1 MGSPPKKRALECPL
15 SQTPS
20 SRRIALLLAYDG
32 RDFSGW
38 QVQPNQRTVQGLLVD
53 ALTTLCH
60 TPVGVIGSGRTDA
73 GVSAWGQVAHAD
85 LPEGFS
91 IPVDR
96 LPRILNTRLPE
107 SLRVLDCRRV
117 PSSFHARHSARGKIY
132 RYVFRRLPVNL
143 SLHPLATP
151 FAAPLPPD
159 FFLPRAREASTF
171 FLGTHDFRHFSVA
184 SSLPDDSTRR
194 IDNILWEERPAGV
207 ILWVTGPGFLHKMV
221 RMIGRYLLEAGE
233 GHRPLEE
240 IPTLLRKEAPP
251 PFRTVEPLPPEGLAL
266 ARVLYDTD
274 PFDPRT
280 QTCYPSPHVTPDP
293 PSAKGGTDS
302 HG

>member
-1 MGSPPKKRALECPL
+1 MEGPLSPPA
-15 SQTPS
+15 T
-20 SRRIALLLAYDG
+20 SRRVALLLAYDG

-38 QVQPNQRTVQGLLVD
+38 QVQPNRRTVQGTLGE
-53 ALTTLCH
+53 ALATLCRA
-60 TPVGVIGSGRTDA
+60 PVGVTGSGRTDA

-96 LPRILNTRLPE
+96 LPRILNTRLPG
-107 SLRVLDCRRV
+107 SLRVLDCRIV
-117 PSSFHARHSARGKIY
+117 SSSFHARHSARGKIY
-132 RYVFRRLPVNL
+132 RYVFRHLPASL
-143 SLHPLATP
+143 SHHPLATP
-151 FAAPLPPD
+151 FSAPLPPN

-194 IDNILWEERPAGV
+194 IDGILWEERCAEL

-221 RMIGRYLLEAGE
+221 RMIGGYLLEAGE
-233 GHRPLEE
+233 GRRPLEE
-240 IPTLLRKEAPP
+240 IPALLRKGAPP
-251 PFRTVEPLPPEGLAL
+251 PFRAVEPLPPDGLAL
-266 ARVLYDTD
+266 ARVLYDND

-280 QTCYPSPHVTPDP
+280 QTCYPSPHVAPDLP
-293 PSAKGGTDS
+293 PAKGGTDS